1 MKTNLALHRLML
13 VPCLCIFLMAALG
26 ACGGK
31 DAEKSAESTS
41 EETSEETSSETD
53 EAEDR
58 EPASEADQADEESN
72 SSSERA
78 TGDMIPYKTLQKY
91 LPKSI
96 KGYQAENAP
105 NGQQMNSPVGSFSQ
119 AQQTFRKGDQEI
131 TVVISDYQMAQTQ
144 IDAAS
149 ASFNM
154 QYEDDESK
162 VSSVKLKGGK
172 VPGMLVQNKQV
183 KDASLT
189 LIVNNRFM
197 INLNASNQP
206 DTKLVMEVA
215 ESLDL
220 DGLAKLK

>member
-1 MKTNLALHRLML
+1 MKTDLAWQRFIFASYLFIALMT
-13 VPCLCIFLMAALG
+13 ALG

-31 DAEKSAESTS
+31 DAEKSPESPS
-41 EETSEETSSETD
+41 EETSEEKSSDTD
-53 EAEDR
+53 EGENT
-58 EPASEADQADEESN
+58 EPASEATTDEENN
-72 SSSERA
+72 SSTESA
-78 TGDMIPYKTLQKY
+78 AGDMIPYKALQKY

-96 KGYQAENAP
+96 KGYQAEGGP
-105 NGQQMNSPVGSFSQ
+105 GGQELETPVGKYSQ
-119 AQQTFRKGDQEI
+119 AQQTFRKGDLEI
-131 TVVISDYQMAQTQ
+131 TIVIGDYQLAQTQ
-144 IDAAS
+144 VDAMS
-149 ASFNM
+149 ANFNL
-154 QYEDDESK
+154 QYEDDVSK

-172 VPGMLVQNKQV
+172 VPGMLAHNKQD

-197 INLNASNQP
+197 VNLNATNQP